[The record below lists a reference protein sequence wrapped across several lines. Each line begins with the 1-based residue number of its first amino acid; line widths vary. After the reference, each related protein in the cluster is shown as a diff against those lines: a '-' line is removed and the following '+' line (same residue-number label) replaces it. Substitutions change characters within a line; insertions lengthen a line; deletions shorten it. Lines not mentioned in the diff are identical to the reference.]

1 MEDRKLNTQFVAT
14 PPGAPTQ
21 TLSPAVRAAVEHIG
35 NNHESRIRL
44 IDLAVIAAQTRF
56 QLIRAFRREIGTTP
70 HAYLVRVRVLAGTLR
85 LAAGEP
91 IASIATAVGF
101 ADQAHFTRHF
111 ISPRNSCDSCYSAA
125 LTCLLFAL
133 FSYHFVLRRVQ
144 TSPL

>member
-1 MEDRKLNTQFVAT
+1 MEDRKLNTQLVAT

-91 IASIATAVGF
+91 ISSIATAVGF
-101 ADQAHFTRHF
+101 VDQTHFTRHF
-111 ISPRNSCDSCYSAA
+111 KRLHGTTPHEYRLGAA
-125 LTCLLFAL
+125 R
-133 FSYHFVLRRVQ
+133 FVGAGGGRYAA
-144 TSPL
+144 TAC